1 MLPFSGMRQTTCGK
15 VLREKCMSGK
25 KFCTYCGSRLTERVF
40 EERPRGYCP
49 GCDSIYYENP
59 VPAVAALVM
68 NPDNQ
73 LLLVKR
79 GVEPAKG
86 MWCLPGG
93 FLEIDESIE
102 GAVLRELE
110 EETGILGE
118 ISGLVDF
125 FSQRSPHYG
134 AILLFG
140 YTVTMTGGTVR
151 PGFDAEAVAFFDRDA
166 LPPIAFFS
174 HQKLIEKV
182 MSGPK

>member
-1 MLPFSGMRQTTCGK
+1 
-15 VLREKCMSGK
+15 MSGK
-25 KFCTYCGSRLTERVF
+25 KFCAYCGARLTEKVL
-40 EERPRGYCP
+40 EERTRGYCP
-49 GCDSIYYENP
+49 ECDSICYENP
-59 VPAVAALVM
+59 VPAVAALVI
-68 NPDNQ
+68 NHENR

-102 GAVLRELE
+102 EAVLRELE
-110 EETGILGE
+110 EETGVQGE

-140 YTVTMTGGTVR
+140 YTVTMTGGTIKA
-151 PGFDAEAVAFFDRDA
+151 GFDAEAVEFFDRDA

-182 MSGPK
+182 MCGRR

>member
-1 MLPFSGMRQTTCGK
+1 MSRQ
-15 VLREKCMSGK
+15 MSGK
-25 KFCTYCGSRLTERVF
+25 KFCAYCGARLIERVF
-40 EERPRGYCP
+40 EERARGYCP
-49 GCDSIYYENP
+49 GCDSISYENP
-59 VPAVAALVM
+59 VPAVAALVT
-68 NPDNQ
+68 NQSNQ

-102 GAVLRELE
+102 AAVLRELE
-110 EETGILGE
+110 EETGIQGV
-118 ISGLVDF
+118 IGGLVDF

-140 YTVTMTGGTVR
+140 YTVTMVGGTVKA
-151 PGFDAEAVAFFDRDA
+151 GFDAEAVEFFDRDA

-174 HQKLIEKV
+174 HQKLIERV
-182 MSGPK
+182 MHGR

>member
-1 MLPFSGMRQTTCGK
+1 MK
-15 VLREKCMSGK
+15 EK
-25 KFCTYCGSRLTERVF
+25 KFCPYCGARLTEKVF
-40 EERPRGYCP
+40 EERTRGYCP
-49 GCDSIYYENP
+49 ACSSICYENP

-68 NPDNQ
+68 NHHNQ

-93 FLEIDESIE
+93 FLEIDESVE

-110 EETGILGE
+110 EETGIRGE

-140 YTVTMTGGTVR
+140 YTVTMVSGTVR
-151 PGFDAEAVAFFDRDA
+151 PGFDAEAVGFFDRDA

-174 HQKLIEKV
+174 HQKLIEKI
-182 MSGPK
+182 MRGRQ

>member
-1 MLPFSGMRQTTCGK
+1 MSRY
-15 VLREKCMSGK
+15 MSGK
-25 KFCTYCGSRLTERVF
+25 KFCAYCGARLTERVF
-40 EERPRGYCP
+40 EERARGYCP
-49 GCDSIYYENP
+49 GCDSISYENP

-68 NPDNQ
+68 NHNNQ

-102 GAVLRELE
+102 EAVLRELE
-110 EETGILGE
+110 EETGIQGE
-118 ISGLVDF
+118 IGRLVDF

-140 YTVTMTGGTVR
+140 YTVMMVGGTVKA
-151 PGFDAEAVAFFDRDA
+151 GFDAEAVEFFDRDA

-182 MSGPK
+182 VHGRQ

>member
-1 MLPFSGMRQTTCGK
+1 
-15 VLREKCMSGK
+15 MSGK
-25 KFCTYCGSRLTERVF
+25 RFCPYCGARLTEKVF
-40 EERPRGYCP
+40 EERTRGYCR
-49 GCDSIYYENP
+49 GCDIICYENP

-68 NPDNQ
+68 NHNNQ

-110 EETGILGE
+110 EETGIRGE
-118 ISGLVDF
+118 IGGLVDF

-151 PGFDAEAVAFFDRDA
+151 PGFDAEEVAFFDRA
-166 LPPIAFFS
+166 VLPPIAFLS

-182 MSGPK
+182 MHGPE